1 MVDAM
6 RNLGPIRLASGISP
20 VNAAFFLL
28 SALLGIC
35 LTTYISTI
43 QPYVLAV
50 NLELPAD
57 QQGQVSGLA
66 LFAGEIVLLVSSVFI
81 GAFSDRIGRRG
92 VFLGGALLLG
102 AGYML
107 FGYVDSV
114 TTLVI
119 IRMFMSMGIAVVNV
133 MIGALMIDYP
143 AEESRGKLVA
153 LAGIA
158 IGIGN
163 ILIGVV
169 FLRLPE
175 IYSADGTDALTAG
188 RFTMFTMAAL
198 CLLLALVIGTGLKG
212 GRPEKTHAHESLGK
226 RVIMGVRAGR
236 ENGRVLLAYFCA
248 FVARGDLVVIGTFFT
263 LWLTQA
269 GMQGG
274 MPPEEAA
281 KQAGIKFAMVMTA
294 ALVWAPVMGWLNDRM
309 DRANAMGLAMGLAAA
324 GYIGVAFVPDPF
336 GVWMYPAMVL
346 LGIGQISAVLASQT
360 LIGQE
365 SPPAYRGSVVGMFSM
380 FGAAG
385 ILFISS
391 AGGWVFD
398 NVGQVGPFVLIGV
411 ANGILCFV
419 AFIVAGR
426 TTPRVEGVADASI
439 N

>member
-1 MVDAM
+1 MTDGI
-6 RNLGPIRLASGISP
+6 RSLGPIRLASGISP
-20 VNAAFFLL
+20 VNAGFFLL

-35 LTTYISTI
+35 LTTYISAI

-50 NLELPAD
+50 NLGLPDD

-66 LFAGEIVLLVSSVFI
+66 LFAGEIVLLISSAFI

-92 VFLGGALLLG
+92 VFFCGALLL
-102 AGYML
+102 ALGYVL

-114 TTLVI
+114 TTLVVV
-119 IRMFMSMGIAVVNV
+119 RMFMTLGIAVVNV
-133 MIGALMIDYP
+133 MVGVLMVDYP

-158 IGIGN
+158 IGVGN

-175 IYSADGTDALTAG
+175 IFSADGADALTAG
-188 RFTMFTMAAL
+188 HLTMFTMAAL
-198 CLLLALVIGTGLKG
+198 CLLLALVVRIGIKG
-212 GRPEKTHAHESLGK
+212 GRPEKAHEHEPFRQ
-226 RVIMGVRAGR
+226 RVAMGMRAGR

-269 GMQGG
+269 GMQMG
-274 MPPEEAA
+274 MSPEEAV
-281 KQAGIKFAMVMTA
+281 KQAGIRFAIVMSA
-294 ALVWAPVMGWLNDRM
+294 ALVWAPVMGWLNDHM

-324 GYIGVAFVPDPF
+324 GYTGMAFVPDPF
-336 GVWMYPAMVL
+336 GVWMYPAMGL

-391 AGGWVFD
+391 VGGWTFD
-398 NVGQVGPFVLIGV
+398 AISPVAPFVLIGG
-411 ANGILCFV
+411 ANGLLCLAAIGV
-419 AFIVAGR
+419 ARV
-426 TTPRVEGVADASI
+426 TQPRVDYV
-439 N
+439 